1 MTDSSKKIKFKIFSD
16 DYFRVINQ
24 AGVRQRIGLCG
35 LDYPG
40 CWDTN
45 LSPDGILYYAACDE
59 SGRARHARLISYDYQ
74 TDTA

>member
-1 MTDSSKKIKFKIFSD
+1 MTNSSRKIKFKIFSD

-24 AGVRQRIGLCG
+24 TGVRQRIGLCG

-59 SGRARHARLISYDYQ
+59 SGRARHTRLISYDYQ